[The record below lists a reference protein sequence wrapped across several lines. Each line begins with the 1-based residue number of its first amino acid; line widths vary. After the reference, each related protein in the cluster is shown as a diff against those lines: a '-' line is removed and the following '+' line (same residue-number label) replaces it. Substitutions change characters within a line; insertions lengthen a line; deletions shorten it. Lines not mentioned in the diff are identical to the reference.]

1 MTKIDSEIN
10 IKKVNSGIILCNCND
25 FDVAQT
31 LDCGQAFRWRKMGD
45 GSYTGLTGRTVCNI
59 LQTPDGIQL
68 RGVTDREFEE
78 VWYNYFDLGRD
89 YAAIKQR
96 LSAHPVFAKAV
107 EYAPGIRVLRQD
119 SWEALCSFII
129 SQNNHLKRIQGIVR
143 RLCEVF
149 GEPLENGE
157 YLFPEPETLARASL
171 EELAVLRAGFRARYL
186 LDAARKVA
194 SGQVRVQELA
204 KLPLEEARAELM
216 KITGVGIKVAECT
229 LLYGC
234 GRIEC
239 FPVDVW
245 IGRAMKQLFPD
256 GLPACASDCA
266 GIAQQYIFHY
276 VRTCP
281 GALGRN

>member
-1 MTKIDSEIN
+1 MTRIDSNIT
-10 IKKVNSGIILCNCND
+10 IKKYDGGILLYNYNN
-25 FDVAQT
+25 FDIAQT
-31 LDCGQAFRWRKMGD
+31 LDCGQAFRWRKLDD
-45 GSYTGLTGRTVCNI
+45 GSYTGLAGRFVCNI
-59 LQTPDGIQL
+59 SQTPDGILL

-78 VWYNYFDLGRD
+78 VWYHYFDLGRD

-96 LSAHPVFAKAV
+96 LTADPVFAKAV
-107 EYAPGIRVLRQD
+107 SYAPGIRVLRQD

-129 SQNNHLKRIQGIVR
+129 SQNNHVKRIQGIVQ
-143 RLCEVF
+143 RLCEAF
-149 GEPLENGE
+149 GERLESGE
-157 YLFPEPETLARASL
+157 YQFPEPERLAAASL
-171 EELAVLRAGFRARYL
+171 EDLAVLRAGFRARYL
-186 LDAARKVA
+186 LDAAGKVA
-194 SGQVRVQELA
+194 SGQVRIKELA

-216 KITGVGIKVAECT
+216 KITGVGIKVADCT

-234 GRIEC
+234 GRMEC

-281 GALGRN
+281 GALGGN

>member
-1 MTKIDSEIN
+1 MIKTDNEIY
-10 IKKVNSGIILCNCND
+10 IKRVNNGIILCNCDN
-25 FDVAQT
+25 FDLAQT

-59 LQTPDGIQL
+59 LQTPDGILL

-96 LSAHPVFAKAV
+96 LSVHPVFAKAV

-157 YLFPEPETLARASL
+157 YRFPEPETLARASL
-171 EELAVLRAGFRARYL
+171 EELGVLRAGFRARYL

-194 SGQVRVQELA
+194 SGQVRIRELA

-281 GALGRN
+281 GALGGN